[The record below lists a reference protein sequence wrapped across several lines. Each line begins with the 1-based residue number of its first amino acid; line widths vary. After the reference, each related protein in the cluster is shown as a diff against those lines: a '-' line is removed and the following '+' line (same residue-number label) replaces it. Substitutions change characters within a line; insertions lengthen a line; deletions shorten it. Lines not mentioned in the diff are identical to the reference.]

1 LNNFVTS
8 ESFPTSLKKIFF
20 SQTTKKKANKSRF
33 RANMA
38 SAVGWIIILVVI
50 GVVLAVLGF
59 GGASGA
65 ALTGA
70 LILGAVL
77 IVLVLIFGLIPALN
91 SG

>member
-1 LNNFVTS
+1 
-8 ESFPTSLKKIFF
+8 
-20 SQTTKKKANKSRF
+20 
-33 RANMA
+33 MA